1 MHCPVFSVFCYSALI
16 AAPAL
21 AVPQAGVSE
30 KNDPFAAIKLS
41 EPATRTLGLQIRPF
55 AKEPQVQNGTALTI
69 SDKGEVYVCETYRF
83 ANGVEDNRR
92 HTNWILD
99 DLAVNTL
106 DERRAML
113 TKHAG
118 EMAPGYFT
126 AKADRV
132 MRLLDRDG
140 DGRADE
146 SGEFSGEFRDM
157 VDGPAIGV
165 LQGLNGNKD
174 IYLACSPKV
183 WRLKDVDGDGK
194 AEAREALLDG
204 LGIRTSLSGHDLH
217 GLVWGPDGMLYFS
230 MGDRG
235 YHFTAKDGVTFSS
248 PDTGAAFRCRPDGT
262 GVEMIYHGLRNP
274 QELAFNEYGDLF
286 TVDNNCDQGDGARIC
301 YLMEGGETGWHIGHQ
316 ALTTYKAYLKEGGF
330 AQPPHWLAEKL
341 WQPAHEGQPL
351 WILPPLA
358 NFTDGPS
365 GLTFTSGLSL
375 PDRYQNSFFICDY
388 KGSPSQCFLWNFKV
402 APAGAG
408 YTVRDQHLF
417 HAGITNSDADFGPD
431 GKLYV
436 LDFGGGW
443 EPSGKGGIYTMEW
456 PEGQARPVVAE
467 TAALLKQGMDGLQ
480 TVALT
485 KLLGHPDQRIRLR
498 VSAALAGQGQGAMA
512 AVVNFTGN
520 AAGVARWTGIWTL
533 GQMNAPG
540 AIRPYLTNP
549 DAETRAQAART
560 LGQMRDPAAAV
571 GLRGLVA
578 DASPR
583 VRSLA
588 AIALGRLADAAAVP
602 DILEMITKQ
611 GTVDPFLRH
620 SGVMALTGCA
630 KPEGLTALSASGNS
644 GVRLSAV
651 LALRRL
657 KHEGA
662 SAFLADADPAIA
674 GEALRAI
681 ADAPIPAAR
690 PALRE
695 VAQRLTTAGAPDFL
709 GDEMQFRRIL
719 RSLQVEGN
727 AAAAATLT
735 DLAGA
740 SALSNA
746 QRLLALLT
754 LQNFIAPPPI
764 DPTNG
769 LWRPL
774 PPRDPGMVRT
784 AVESRLTSVVDKAPG
799 EVKAAALTFSVS
811 LGMPVAVEKLLAWT
825 ADAAQTQVLRL
836 SALAQLPPDRV
847 LAFATHDLPELRA
860 AAAFRVAAA
869 FPDKA
874 AALAADLIRRAAPS
888 DLLTAYDILAKAA
901 TPESAAVLAGELD
914 RLGAGAVPEAMRL
927 DLLEAASLR
936 SEPALREKL
945 AAYETALAKSG
956 HSIFDLTL
964 QGGVPD
970 RGREVFAN
978 QGTCLK
984 CHRAE
989 GEGGTAGPRLTGL
1002 ALRNHPAQILESLL
1016 YPNHTV
1022 VPGYG
1027 ISVLALQDGSTL
1039 VGTPTIESPGS
1050 ITIRTAEGE
1059 ILVVPK
1065 SNIKE
1070 LTPPVSPMPPLGLS
1084 LTKRD
1089 LRDLMAFLTSLT
1101 TPLPVLK

>member
-1 MHCPVFSVFCYSALI
+1 MRRQVLTVFCCSAIL
-16 AAPAL
+16 PATAH
-21 AVPQAGVSE
+21 AVPGAAQAE
-30 KNDPFAAIKLS
+30 KVDPFAAIKLS
-41 EPATRTLGLQIRPF
+41 EPATRTLGMKIRAF
-55 AKEPQVQNGTALTI
+55 AKEPQVQNATALTI
-69 SDKGEVYVCETYRF
+69 TDQGEVYACETYRF

-106 DERRAML
+106 EERRAML
-113 TKHAG
+113 TKHAI
-118 EMAPGYFT
+118 ELAPGYFT
-126 AKADRV
+126 AKADRIV
-132 MRLLDRDG
+132 RLTDTNG
-140 DGRADE
+140 DGVADT
-146 SGEFSGEFRDM
+146 SGEFAGEFRDM

-165 LQGLNGNKD
+165 LQGLGNNKD
-174 IYLACSPKV
+174 IYLTCSPKV

-194 AEAREALLDG
+194 SESREALLDG

-217 GLVWGPDGMLYFS
+217 GLIWGPDGMLYFS

-235 YHFTAKDGVTFSS
+235 YHFTTRDGMTFSG

-301 YLMEGGETGWHIGHQ
+301 YLMEGGESGWHIGHQ

-330 AQPPHWLAEKL
+330 AQPPHWLSEKL

-351 WILPPLA
+351 WILPPLM

-375 PDRYQNSFFICDY
+375 PGRYQNSFFICDY
-388 KGSPSQCFLWNFKV
+388 KGTPGQCFIWNFKV

-408 YTVRDQHLF
+408 YTVKDEHLF

-456 PEGQARPVVAE
+456 PDGQANPVVAG
-467 TAALLKQGMDGLQ
+467 TAALLKQGMGGLSI
-480 TVALT
+480 AGLT

-498 VSAALAGQGQGAMA
+498 ASVALAGQGKAATEAM
-512 AVVNFTGN
+512 VKFTDK
-520 AAGVARWTGIWTL
+520 AEGVARWTGIWTL
-533 GQMNAPG
+533 GQLNQAA
-540 AIRPYLTNP
+540 AIRPYLANS

-560 LGQMRDPAAAV
+560 LGQLRDTEAAP
-571 GLRGLVA
+571 GLRVLLA
-578 DASPR
+578 DSSPR

-588 AIALGRLADAAAVP
+588 AIALGRLADTGAVP
-602 DILEMITKQ
+602 AVLEMIAKQ
-611 GTVDPFLRH
+611 GTADGFLRH

-630 KPEGLTALSASGNS
+630 KPKELAALSNAPSPA
-644 GVRLSAV
+644 VRLSAL

-657 KHEGA
+657 KHEAAALFLTDVDA
-662 SAFLADADPAIA
+662 SIS
-674 GEALRAI
+674 GEAVRAI
-681 ADAPIPAAR
+681 ADAPIPAGR

-695 VAQRLTTAGAPDFL
+695 AARRLTAPGAPAFL
-709 GDEMQFRRIL
+709 TDDMQFRRVL

-727 AAAAATLT
+727 AASAAELT
-735 DLAGA
+735 ELAS
-740 SALSNA
+740 SAALPNN
-746 QRLLALLT
+746 QRLLALRT
-754 LQNFIAPPPI
+754 LQNFIEPPPI

-774 PPRDPGMVRT
+774 PPRDAAMVRS
-784 AVESRLTSVVDKAPG
+784 AVETRLATLLDEALG

-811 LGMPVAVEKLLAWT
+811 LGVPVAVDKLLAWT
-825 ADAAQTQVLRL
+825 ADADQPVALRL
-836 SALAQLPPDRV
+836 SALAQLPPDGA
-847 LAFATHDLPELRA
+847 LTFASHELPQLRA
-860 AAAFRVAAA
+860 AAALKAATA

-874 AALAADLIRRAAPS
+874 AALAGELIRRGSPTDLMAAYEVLS
-888 DLLTAYDILAKAA
+888 KAA
-901 TPESAAVLAGELD
+901 TPESSAVLAGELD
-914 RLGAGAVPEAMRL
+914 RLTAGTVPQGLRL
-927 DLLEAASLR
+927 DLLEAASMR
-936 SEPALREKL
+936 PEPELKAKL
-945 AAYETALAKSG
+945 SAYESTLTKAG
-956 HSIFDLTL
+956 HSIYDLTL
-964 QGGVPD
+964 QGGD
-970 RGREVFAN
+970 ASRGREVFAN

-1002 ALRNHPAQILESLL
+1002 ALRSQPAQMLDSVL
-1016 YPNHTV
+1016 YPNNTV

-1027 ISVLALQDGSTL
+1027 VSVLTLLDGTVL
-1039 VGTPTIESPGS
+1039 AGTPAEETTEAM
-1050 ITIRTAEGE
+1050 TLRTAEGE
-1059 ILVVPK
+1059 VKKIAK
-1065 SNIKE
+1065 TTIKE
-1070 LTPPVSPMPPLGLS
+1070 HTPPISPMPPLGLS

-1089 LRDLMAFLTSLT
+1089 LRDLMAFLNSLT